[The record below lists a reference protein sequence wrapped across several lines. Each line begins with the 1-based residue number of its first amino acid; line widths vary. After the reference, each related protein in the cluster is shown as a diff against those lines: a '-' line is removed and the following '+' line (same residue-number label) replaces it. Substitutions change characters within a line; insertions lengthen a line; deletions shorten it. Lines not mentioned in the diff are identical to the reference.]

1 MMEPT
6 NRFLAPNIYLFAYH
20 LKEQSNSFW
29 QDGNALLSQF
39 TTATLTEYLDLSS
52 ANRFLLKD
60 KKDAIYFTFSD
71 YPEISGFAQP
81 LQIQD
86 SHGLF
91 FNIGYD
97 DKAEPL
103 EAVDFDTIK
112 QLNPHGALLLPEIEK
127 FLGQTLLITA
137 YLPLLNQQPE
147 PNYLHEL
154 ANNCYEA
161 LFGDNDP
168 PLSRSGELFGSSI
181 FEYGKS
187 NQTNDYRHVLIWLY
201 RDKTADKQ
209 LNNCLS
215 FFNDL
220 LFYRAKIVKAFAESR
235 SIYGGLDR
243 AYRKI
248 EQDLDDLQKMLD
260 NGDASSSDSYLDN
273 FKKELKKLAK
283 ESLSY
288 TRLLGKMEEF
298 DKTIEIN
305 LFNYNETIN
314 QIYGRLGIDK
324 QDLRKT
330 KNQI

>member
-39 TTATLTEYLDLSS
+39 TTETLTQHLDLSS
-52 ANRFLLKD
+52 PNRLLLKD
-60 KKDAIYFTFSD
+60 KKAILFTFSD
-71 YPEISGFAQP
+71 YPEISGFDQP
-81 LQIQD
+81 WQIKD
-86 SHGLF
+86 SYSLF

-97 DKAEPL
+97 DEAEPL